1 MRPLMTSLGAS
12 WARRYEFMLRPATVA
27 REGAYIVKQG
37 ADGPELDENHDPAV
51 KILDEF
57 GASKHPNP

>member
-1 MRPLMTSLGAS
+1 
-12 WARRYEFMLRPATVA
+12 MLRPATVA

-37 ADGPELDENHDPAV
+37 ADGSELDENHDPAV

-57 GASKHPNP
+57 GVSKHPNP

>member
-1 MRPLMTSLGAS
+1 
-12 WARRYEFMLRPATVA
+12 MLRPATVA

-37 ADGPELDENHDPAV
+37 ADGSELDENHDPAV